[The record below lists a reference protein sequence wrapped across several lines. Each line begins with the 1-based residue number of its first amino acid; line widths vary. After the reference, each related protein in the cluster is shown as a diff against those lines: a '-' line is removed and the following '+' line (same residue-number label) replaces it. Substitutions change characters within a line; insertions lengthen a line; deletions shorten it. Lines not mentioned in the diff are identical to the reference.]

1 MMKKFISLAC
11 AVLLCGSVAWGG
23 MISEDPGELLVAG
36 QFWLPG
42 EGDSDLFETG
52 YGAEFSYRE
61 WFSFPWGVGLNLGAA
76 QWQVDGGSAA
86 YKWQRLS
93 DYDGDALLLS
103 IGPAL
108 YFSMIDWDNWNL
120 TLEAG
125 VKYVYV
131 DSDVSVYNEAE
142 TYQRR
147 QDVEIDDGLI
157 AHIGAEY
164 EYMVAE
170 NLYLLAGGGYQMDLM
185 ACDTS
190 YELGDLRDTHLRG
203 AFFRA
208 GAKFLF

>member
-1 MMKKFISLAC
+1 MMKKFISLAS
-11 AVLLCGSVAWGG
+11 VVMLCSGAAMGG
-23 MISEDPGELLVAG
+23 MISQDPGELLVGG

-42 EGDSDLFETG
+42 EGDSDLFDSG
-52 YGAEFSYRE
+52 YGAVLSYRE
-61 WFSFPWGVGLNLGAA
+61 WFSFPWGVGLNLGIDL
-76 QWQVDGGSAA
+76 WQVDSGSSA
-86 YKWQRLS
+86 YKWQQLS

-108 YFSMIDWDNWNL
+108 YFSLIDWDNWNL
-120 TLEAG
+120 TLETG

-131 DSDVSVYNEAE
+131 DADVSVYNGAE

-147 QDVEIDDGLI
+147 QDVDIDSGVA

-170 NLYLLAGGGYQMDLM
+170 NLYLLAGGGYQFDLM

-203 AFFRA
+203 AFFRV